1 MYQVV
6 QDLNKG
12 GFLLSSGILYRFV
25 RNEFIK
31 TIPNPIIRPSIS
43 PNRTF
48 LIRVP
53 ITSPITIAIRKAISP
68 RLISI
73 KGFFFSIFYLF
84 VRRQQR
90 LIILYKCNPISAGM
104 AQLPNT
110 TVIILP
116 LSGGY
121 ISLTTYIVSRLCQ
134 PRPTISRFPYQ
145 LLPTSPTQ
153 LS

>member
-12 GFLLSSGILYRFV
+12 GFLLSSGMLYRFV

-31 TIPNPIIRPSIS
+31 TIPNPMIRPNIS

-68 RLISI
+68 RLIST
-73 KGFFFSIFYLF
+73 KGFFFSIFYSVCRPAITFNHTVNPSNSRYLF
-84 VRRQQR
+84 NAIKLASKRMAPGTAAGSS
-90 LIILYKCNPISAGM
+90 LKKTNP
-104 AQLPNT
+104 
-110 TVIILP
+110 V
-116 LSGGY
+116 
-121 ISLTTYIVSRLCQ
+121 
-134 PRPTISRFPYQ
+134 
-145 LLPTSPTQ
+145 
-153 LS
+153 

>member
-104 AQLPNT
+104 AQLLNT

-116 LSGGY
+116 LSGCY
-121 ISLTTYIVSRLCQ
+121 I
-134 PRPTISRFPYQ
+134 
-145 LLPTSPTQ
+145 
-153 LS
+153 